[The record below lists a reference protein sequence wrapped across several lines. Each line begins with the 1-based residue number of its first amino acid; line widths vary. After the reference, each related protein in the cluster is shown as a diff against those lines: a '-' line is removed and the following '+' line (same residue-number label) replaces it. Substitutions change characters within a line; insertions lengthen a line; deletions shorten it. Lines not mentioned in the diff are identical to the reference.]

1 MILWP
6 NGTTTVPTS
15 RSEFGRRFH
24 PVDKVWKNHNGIDL
38 VGFSTIRSPV
48 TGHVVTARRIG
59 SAGNVVDVLED
70 GTGHMF
76 RHFHLKSID
85 VALGQRVSAGDP
97 IGVMGATGK
106 VTGVHLHFEVRVNG
120 TPHNPRTYY
129 ADRITAEPAPRPTRK
144 LTHGGPMTIYLHQEN
159 GKTIAT
165 LAHNGGFA
173 RINYNPGPWP
183 KTGPKGQYQN
193 LIEAGVKA
201 IWMDPVTV
209 SELIKDA
216 RGANR

>member
-6 NGTTTVPTS
+6 NGKITVPES
-15 RSEFGRRFH
+15 RSEFGPRLH
-24 PVDKVWKNHNGIDL
+24 PVDQVWKNHNGLDL
-38 VGFSTIRSPV
+38 VGFSTVRSPV
-48 TGHVVTARRIG
+48 TGRVITAGRLG

-70 GTGHMF
+70 GTGHVF
-76 RHFHLKSID
+76 RHFHLKSIAVRD
-85 VALGQRVSAGDP
+85 DQRVTAGDP
-97 IGVMGATGK
+97 VGVMGATGK

-120 TPHNPRTYY
+120 VPQNPRTYY
-129 ADRITAEPAPRPTRK
+129 ASRPAPAPKPVRK

-183 KTGPKGQYQN
+183 KDKPKGQYQN